1 MNREVAYTRNMK
13 IPFYIH
19 NTTEAEAVEA
29 VKKNERIILELLK

>member
-13 IPFYIH
+13 IPFLFIFT
-19 NTTEAEAVEA
+19 TTEAAAA

>member
-1 MNREVAYTRNMK
+1 MNRKAYTRNMK

-19 NTTEAEAVEA
+19 NTTEVEAVAE